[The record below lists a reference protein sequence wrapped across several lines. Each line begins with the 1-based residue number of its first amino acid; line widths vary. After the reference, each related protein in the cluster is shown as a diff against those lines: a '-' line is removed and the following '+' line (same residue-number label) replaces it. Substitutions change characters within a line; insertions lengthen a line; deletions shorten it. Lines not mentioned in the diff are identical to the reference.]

1 MNGMPK
7 NGGRA
12 AEGGCRTHIRPVRRA
27 RFYRGAFLLRE
38 VLSIEGLEWKGE
50 CLGLWTEA

>member
-1 MNGMPK
+1 VNGMPK

-50 CLGLWTEA
+50 CLGLWTGA